1 MKFRTEERTRTV
13 EVERGGKVHQVEET
27 YLAQIPQVPR
37 DWDAIAL
44 GSVRV
49 TTALAVA
56 GAVTWS
62 TVAIGDLL
70 AGVAPTW
77 AAYLVAGVF
86 DLAWITCMVLEWLSR
101 YDRARAKLPIAAG
114 WIALI
119 MSVAL
124 ISLHGHMSGA
134 LILGICGGAVSVMAK
149 GMWTVV
155 MRHSAVE
162 MDAASQSW
170 LDAERREMNARLA
183 VVSARRALTR
193 TEHRTQSEVFALSAG
208 QQGTWTAIPV
218 KDSPVPLSVSVPD
231 NNPQTD
237 CLSVDNGQDTL
248 SDLHSPVSVSS
259 PVRVPDN
266 RTTDLS
272 GRISHR
278 AFVRGLLSADPS
290 LSDQDLSAAVRSEY
304 GQDTKTDSIRKAIQR
319 ARGDLSQ
326 SA

>member
-13 EVERGGKVHQVEET
+13 EVERGGKTHQVEET
-27 YLAQIPQVPR
+27 YTARVPVAPR
-37 DWDAIAL
+37 DWDAVAL

-49 TTALAVA
+49 TTALAVT

-114 WIALI
+114 WIALA

-162 MDAASQSW
+162 MDDASQAW
-170 LDAERREMNARLA
+170 LDAERREVNAQLA
-183 VVSARRALTR
+183 VVSARRQLNR
-193 TEHRTQSEVFALSAG
+193 TQHLTQSEVLALSAG
-208 QQGTWTAIPV
+208 QPDTWTAVPV
-218 KDSPVPLSVSVPD
+218 QDSPVSVPG
-231 NNPQTD
+231 NNPQAD
-237 CLSVDNGQDTL
+237 YLPVDKGQDTL
-248 SDLHSPVSVSS
+248 SDLRSPVSVPA

-290 LSDQDLSAAVRSEY
+290 LSDPDLSAAVRSEY